1 MKYVSFE
8 ILNAEGKR
16 VHTAH
21 YKVNSKDDVLR
32 IISNYMYSF
41 LSEGDRI
48 QISQESI
55 EDYKNLPQVSEKSS
69 DK

>member
-1 MKYVSFE
+1 MKKISFE
-8 ILNAEGKR
+8 ILNAEGEQ
-16 VHTAH
+16 VHTVW
-21 YKVNSKDDVLR
+21 YEVNSKDDVLR

-41 LSEGDRI
+41 LNEGDRI

-55 EDYKNLPQVSEKSS
+55 QDYKNLPQVLSESS